1 MKKTLIALAAV
12 AATGAAMAQSSVTI
26 SGAFDLGF
34 VRNGAAGTTA
44 LDTSNGLSQIV
55 FSGTEDLGGGLK
67 ANFMLQQRFSVE
79 GGNNDGTA
87 AGRRTYQGASTVG
100 LSGGFGAVRLGREI
114 EAFNKWN
121 NYADPWGTVRQASI
135 AFNTG
140 WAQTPAANNG
150 GDIGRADGIHYD
162 SPNFGGF
169 RVQATY
175 GLKDQSAA
183 ALAGGV
189 AGTDAHLG
197 LAGVYSGGPLT
208 VGAAYQS
215 NRIDEQSW
223 AVFGGYNFGAVDLR
237 LGYQSSE
244 LNAGGWNGVGLGAG
258 AGDRYKAW
266 QIGAIVP
273 MGATTLM
280 AGYIREDR
288 GGVKTNK
295 LGLGAAYAL
304 SKRTSIGA
312 NVGKVKATSANYD
325 VYLRHTF

>member
-67 ANFMLQQRFSVE
+67 ANFALQQRFSVE

-114 EAFNKWN
+114 EAFNKQN

-140 WAQTPAANNG
+140 WAQSPAANNG
-150 GDIGRADGIHYD
+150 GDIGRTDGIHYD
-162 SPNFGGF
+162 SPSFGGF

-183 ALAGGV
+183 ALAGGA
-189 AGTDAHLG
+189 AGTQAHVS

-208 VGAAYQS
+208 VGAAYQN
-215 NRIDEQSW
+215 NRLDETSW
-223 AVFGGYNFGAVDLR
+223 AIFGGYNFGVADVR
-237 LGYQSSE
+237 IGYQNSD
-244 LNAGGWNGVGLGAG
+244 LNVGGWNAVGLGAG
-258 AGDRYKAW
+258 ATGEYKAT
-266 QIGAIVP
+266 QISVIVP

-280 AGYIREDR
+280 AGHIREDR
-288 GGVKTNK
+288 GGVKVNK
-295 LGLGAAYAL
+295 TGLGVGYAL
-304 SKRTSIGA
+304 SKRTSVGA
-312 NVGKVKATSANYD
+312 NIGKTKNVSANYD
-325 VYLRHTF
+325 VFLRHTF